1 MNRCMVIGRGFIDG
15 SARGAPALGTL
26 AGGPPAPCSLP
37 AGSPAPCTLAVGSLA
52 LGTITE
58 EEIETKVR
66 EGLSRPWNVI
76 VHDDPVT
83 LMTYVTRVFM
93 RVFGYPIEKAHRLM
107 MEVHTTGR
115 SVVWTGDRERA
126 EGYVLTLHGYH
137 LLATLDPVDG

>member
-1 MNRCMVIGRGFIDG
+1 MVNGRGFIG
-15 SARGAPALGTL
+15 RPARGAWAPGTL
-26 AGGPPAPCSLP
+26 TVGGPGFSIP
-37 AGSPAPCTLAVGSLA
+37 AVGSRRLFPLSSGSPC
-52 LGTITE
+52 LGTVTE
-58 EEIETKVR
+58 EETETEVR
-66 EGLSRPWNVI
+66 EGLSRLWNVI

-93 RVFGYPIEKAHRLM
+93 RVFGYPIGKAHRLM

>member
-1 MNRCMVIGRGFIDG
+1 MVKGARIIDRAASGAPLIGT
-15 SARGAPALGTL
+15 AACPPALGTL
-26 AGGPPAPCSLP
+26 
-37 AGSPAPCTLAVGSLA
+37 
-52 LGTITE
+52 TE
-58 EEIETKVR
+58 EETRTEVR

-93 RVFGYPIEKAHRLM
+93 KVFGYPIEKAHHLM